1 MRARNIKPGLFK
13 NEILGVADPLLT
25 ILFCGLWCLA
35 DKRGRLEDRPLRI
48 KAEIFPYREG
58 IDINGY
64 LTELSR
70 LGFILRYKHTNTYYI
85 QILNF
90 SKHQNPHHTEKDSEI
105 PEFTN
110 DCEITVNSPL
120 NNGYAPA
127 DSLIPDSLI
136 PDSLI
141 PDSAPSSNDEEAS
154 RHPVLKFPLN
164 EKDTFFHVHQN
175 DIDQWQESFPGIDVM
190 LELKKCRQ
198 WNIDNP
204 KNRKTKNGIRKHISS
219 WLGRAQDKSRAYG
232 KGKSNSCIPYGAE
245 NAQ

>member
-35 DKRGRLEDRPLRI
+35 DKQGRLEDRPLRI

-70 LGFILRYKHTNTYYI
+70 LGFILRYKHVNTCYI

-90 SKHQNPHHTEKDSEI
+90 SKHQKPHHTEKDSEI

-120 NNGYAPA
+120 NNGYAPS

-141 PDSAPSSNDEEAS
+141 PDNAPSSKDEEAP
-154 RHPVLKFPLN
+154 RQPLLKFPLN
-164 EKDTFFHVHQN
+164 KKGTFFYVYHEDVAE
-175 DIDQWQESFPGIDVM
+175 WQESFPGIDAM

-198 WNIDNP
+198 WSIDNP
-204 KNRKTKNGIRKHISS
+204 TKRKTKGGIRKHISG
-219 WLGRAQDKSRAYG
+219 WLGRAQDNGRSCG
-232 KGKSNSCIPYGAE
+232 KGKPDTCIPSGAE
-245 NAQ
+245 NAI